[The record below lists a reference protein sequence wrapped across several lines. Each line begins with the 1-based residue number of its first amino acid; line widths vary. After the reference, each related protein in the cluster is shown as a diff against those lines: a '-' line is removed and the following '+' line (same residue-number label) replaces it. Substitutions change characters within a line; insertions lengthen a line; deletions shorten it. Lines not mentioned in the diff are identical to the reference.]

1 MNYVE
6 IHGDSDFTKM
16 FPISHRRM
24 NACRDVS
31 DLDFAHDMLDLQ
43 RMYRME
49 FSKSEN
55 TCYLVFYEDVSFE
68 YPDGQYEDGTQAYS
82 TYTGPMPVGV
92 LKLAKRDSGIVLA
105 YVTVAIAHRQTGV
118 ATKLIDKLVEW
129 LHKNDVKHLMRTE
142 PSEMGFM
149 YTMGKI
155 SKMLE
160 INNIT
165 FETV

>member
-1 MNYVE
+1 M
-6 IHGDSDFTKM
+6 
-16 FPISHRRM
+16 
-24 NACRDVS
+24 
-31 DLDFAHDMLDLQ
+31 
-43 RMYRME
+43 
-49 FSKSEN
+49 
-55 TCYLVFYEDVSFE
+55 
-68 YPDGQYEDGTQAYS
+68 
-82 TYTGPMPVGV
+82 
-92 LKLAKRDSGIVLA
+92 LAKRDSGIVLA

-142 PSEMGFM
+142 PSDMGFM